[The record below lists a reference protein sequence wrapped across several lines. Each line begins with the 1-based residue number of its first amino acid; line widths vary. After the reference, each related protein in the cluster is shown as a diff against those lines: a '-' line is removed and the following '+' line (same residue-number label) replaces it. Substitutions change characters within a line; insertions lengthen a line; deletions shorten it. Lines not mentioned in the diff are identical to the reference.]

1 MSESIYF
8 FDEYQKLITVLFEES
23 ITRSLQEREIKND
36 NSILISDI
44 LSVETVYKDK
54 IKDAVY
60 MAVKEPD
67 ASFTMY
73 RILKI
78 GDPDNKLQ
86 FTGVNFGPD
95 ELNGTIVED
104 IRPNKEAIKSV
115 AERLLNGTG
124 WRVGHVDSTIG
135 AVSGSFYYIS
145 VKEALKNLQSMGC
158 EILFKCTIDGD
169 GVSDKWI
176 EIYKQI
182 GTASNKRFT
191 YGETALSVVK
201 EQDNSQVFTSLIGR
215 GRGEEVGD
223 GYGRRIEYKDI
234 EWKIANG
241 DPLDKPKG
249 QNWLEIPEMT
259 ARLGIPG
266 KDGSMRKR
274 EQVVIFEDIE
284 DPKELLQA
292 TYEQLIA
299 TSRPLVQFKTSVLG
313 GDAIGNTVPI
323 NRYDRGY
330 SYRARVFKTKLDR
343 LTGVSSA
350 DLGDNINKT
359 SVERVVANEKGLA
372 ILDESKMTFY
382 ESTEVS
388 KYQDDIMRGAGTNGG
403 SVYQVNGIEAG
414 VSDSREVY
422 ETVYMDGPSI
432 GLSRHFMIENNAGIS
447 FKVCRLGEWQTI
459 KDVHNGPS
467 ETAWTLDGTF
477 NANFIRAGIIM
488 AEIFESSFNGTGD
501 TLRLVKGM
509 LQIWNTK
516 VKIMELTKKGL
527 EFWRGKD
534 SIGTIGTTGEMPD
547 WVAGVDETDRAIQIK
562 LNGGDF
568 IKVFNDDDDGLYI
581 PSRKLITSDS
591 STRVSLFGKDGVDI
605 FGTGKGGISVTQ
617 KGVEVIGKL
626 FVGGKEVTPGGQG
639 NGGWNGQYPPE
650 ITTQAEKYAWQLW
663 MTLLPL
669 GYSKAAI
676 AGILGN
682 VQGEVGPSM
691 NPDTAQ
697 SGGAGPG
704 YGCVQWDGSAYPLVG
719 SPTWNGREYVQRLMV
734 AASINES
741 YVTMIAQGKLID
753 WCMYNGQWIG
763 AVSPT
768 TVAGFKAETSAANA
782 ARAFELN
789 FERPAAA
796 HPERQGW
803 AIEWY
808 NKFVNLE
815 PPTSSGEF
823 IRPLDEPVIVTS
835 EYGWRDSPT
844 GDGWELHNAIDL
856 VNNNASAPIY
866 ASNGGTVVFAATGWN
881 GGYGN
886 YIIIQ
891 HKPDL
896 FTGYAH
902 NSQLFVSVGDTVSK
916 GQKIAIIGASGNVT
930 GIHTHFQ
937 FMEGTDMW
945 SGHVNPRKYVDF

>member
-8 FDEYQKLITVLFEES
+8 FDEYQKLITTLFEES
-23 ITRSLQEREIKND
+23 ITQSLQEREIKED
-36 NSILISDI
+36 KSVLISDI
-44 LSVETVYKDK
+44 LGVETIYNEK

-86 FTGVNFGPD
+86 FTGMNFGPD

-104 IRPNKEAIKSV
+104 IRPNNQSIKSV
-115 AERLLNGTG
+115 AERLLTGTG
-124 WRVGHVDSTIG
+124 WRIGHVDSTIG
-135 AVSGSFYYIS
+135 AVSGSFYYVS
-145 VKEALKNLQSMGC
+145 VKEALKQLQSMGC
-158 EILFKCTIDGD
+158 EILFKCTVEGD
-169 GVSDKWI
+169 GISDKWI

-223 GYGRRIEYKDI
+223 GYGRRIEFNDV
-234 EWKIANG
+234 EWKTANG
-241 DPLDKPKG
+241 DPLDKPIG

-259 ARLGIPG
+259 ARLGIPS

-313 GDAIGNTVPI
+313 GDSIGNTVPI

-330 SYRARVFKTKLDR
+330 SYHARVFKTKLDR
-343 LTGVSSA
+343 LTGISSA

-372 ILDESKMTFY
+372 ILDESKMTFF

-388 KYQDDIMRGAGTNGG
+388 KWQSDIIRGAKGG
-403 SVYQVNGIEAG
+403 SVIVMNPEDLGI
-414 VSDSREVY
+414 SDSREPFQ
-422 ETVYMDGPSI
+422 TVWMNGQSIATSDHFLVANSEGIGFIDGDFNMSK
-432 GLSRHFMIENNAGIS
+432 
-447 FKVCRLGEWQTI
+447 FK
-459 KDVHNGPS
+459 
-467 ETAWTLDGTF
+467 TAWTIDGTF
-477 NANFIRAGIIM
+477 NADYIRAGKIM
-488 AEIFESSFNGTGD
+488 AEIFETSFNGVGD
-501 TLRLVKGM
+501 TLKLMQGILAVYNES
-509 LQIWNTK
+509 I
-516 VKIMELTKKGL
+516 KIMELNRNGL
-527 EFWRGKD
+527 DFWNNVGSSVKHLGRMGTAGKQALASVADYGKD
-534 SIGTIGTTGEMPD
+534 YTGNGLFID
-547 WVAGVDETDRAIQIK
+547 LDQAVLIQIANQQGQGFQVYK
-562 LNGGDF
+562 NG
-568 IKVFNDDDDGLYI
+568 IISSEVKDDPTGWYHKGNFSVDGI
-581 PSRKLITSDS
+581 IRAN
-591 STRVSLFGKDGVDI
+591 
-605 FGTGKGGISVTQ
+605 
-617 KGVEVIGKL
+617 KL
-626 FVGGKEVTPGGQG
+626 FLGGQEVTPGGQG
-639 NGGWNGQYPPE
+639 GGGWNGQYPPE

-669 GYSKAAI
+669 GYSKASI

-704 YGCVQWDGSAYPLVG
+704 YGAVQWDGSAYPLVG
-719 SPTWNGREYVQRLMV
+719 SPTWNGREYVQRLMN
-734 AASINES
+734 AASITES
-741 YVTMIAQGKLID
+741 YVTMVAQGKLID
-753 WCMYNGQWIG
+753 WCMFNGQWIG

-782 ARAFELN
+782 ALAFELN
-789 FERPAAA
+789 FERPASA

-808 NKFVNLE
+808 NKFVNLV

-823 IRPLDEPVIVTS
+823 MKPLDAPVIITS
-835 EYGWRDSPT
+835 EFGWRESPT
-844 GDGWELHNAIDL
+844 GGGQELHNGIDL
-856 VNNNASAPIY
+856 VNNNNSAPIY
-866 ASNGGTVVFAATGWN
+866 ASNSGTVVFSANGWN

-891 HKPDL
+891 HKPNL
-896 FTGYAH
+896 FTGYGH
-902 NSQLFVSVGDTVSK
+902 NSQLLVSVGATVTK
-916 GQKIAIIGASGNVT
+916 GQKIAIIGESGNVT

-945 SGHVNPRKYVDF
+945 SGHVNPRNYIDF